1 MLECANIL
9 RLEGLDEVP
18 LDDGCEPWEKSFS
31 PTPEFILE
39 KNRWIWYLYTTA
51 AAAAAAAILI
61 ANFFLFSAR
70 DLLLLL
76 LLLCA
81 STLRG
86 YEGVPLRGQ
95 PNVCPRCLGSFFFFF
110 FFEKE
115 QNRIYF

>member
-51 AAAAAAAILI
+51 AADAAILI

-70 DLLLLL
+70 DLPLLLL
-76 LLLCA
+76 RLLCA
-81 STLRG
+81 STLRSYG
-86 YEGVPLRGQ
+86 DVPLRGQ
-95 PNVCPRCLGSFFFFF
+95 PNVGPKSLGSFFFFF
-110 FFEKE
+110 FFFFEKE
-115 QNRIYF
+115 KNRI

>member
-39 KNRWIWYLYTTA
+39 KIRWIWYLYTT
-51 AAAAAAAILI
+51 AAAAAAILI

-70 DLLLLL
+70 ELL

-86 YEGVPLRGQ
+86 YGDVPLRGQ
-95 PNVCPRCLGSFFFFF
+95 PNVGPRSLGSFFFFF

>member
-51 AAAAAAAILI
+51 AADAAILI
-61 ANFFLFSAR
+61 TNFFLFSAR

-76 LLLCA
+76 LLCA
-81 STLRG
+81 STLRS
-86 YEGVPLRGQ
+86 YADVPLRGQ
-95 PNVCPRCLGSFFFFF
+95 PNVGPKSLGSFFFFF
-110 FFEKE
+110 FFFSEKE

>member
-1 MLECANIL
+1 MAANPGKNPSL
-9 RLEGLDEVP
+9 QLP
-18 LDDGCEPWEKSFS
+18 NSFS
-31 PTPEFILE
+31 KKIVGSGTC
-39 KNRWIWYLYTTA
+39 TQTD
-51 AAAAAAAILI
+51 AAAAAILI